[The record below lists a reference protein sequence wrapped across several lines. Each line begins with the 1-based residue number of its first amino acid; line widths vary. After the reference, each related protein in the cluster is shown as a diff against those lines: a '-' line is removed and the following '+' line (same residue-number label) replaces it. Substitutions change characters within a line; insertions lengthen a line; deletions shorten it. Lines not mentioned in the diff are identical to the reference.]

1 MLPRMQTP
9 VFLPGRNILLGPVD
23 AADAPLYARWVN
35 DPRVRPFLNRP
46 VPHTAEEELQRVRSL
61 IGAADAVG
69 FSVRLRQDERLIGR
83 TAIRSIHPVNR
94 SGIFTIFLGDP
105 DIWSRGYGTEA
116 TALTTMYALDV
127 LNLHRLELEVFAY
140 NGRAVRTYEK
150 LGFRREGTRREAKFH
165 DGAYHDAILM
175 AIVAGDWTG
184 DLRDRVRA
192 YADLPTDG
200 WPAITGPK

>member
-1 MLPRMQTP
+1 
-9 VFLPGRNILLGPVD
+9 
-23 AADAPLYARWVN
+23 
-35 DPRVRPFLNRP
+35 
-46 VPHTAEEELQRVRSL
+46 
-61 IGAADAVG
+61 
-69 FSVRLRQDERLIGR
+69 
-83 TAIRSIHPVNR
+83 
-94 SGIFTIFLGDP
+94 
-105 DIWSRGYGTEA
+105 
-116 TALTTMYALDV
+116 MYALDV

-192 YADLPTDG
+192 YADLPVDG
-200 WPAITGPK
+200 WPAVSPAK